1 MRLFAAV
8 VLFLTLSLA
17 YGWNDTYNDYFE
29 GPDGYDG
36 YEPGDDYWEDHWEES
51 SAGYLQTTCSLIVP
65 ALYLLVKS
73 A

>member
-17 YGWNDTYNDYFE
+17 YGDYYGE
-29 GPDGYDG
+29 EPDGYDG
-36 YEPGDDYWEDHWEES
+36 YEPVDDYWEDHWDAEGS

>member
-17 YGWNDTYNDYFE
+17 YGWNDTYDDYFE
-29 GPDGYDG
+29 GEPDGYDG
-36 YEPGDDYWEDHWEES
+36 YDWEDHWEES

>member
-17 YGWNDTYNDYFE
+17 YGWNDANGTYYGE
-29 GPDGYDG
+29 S
-36 YEPGDDYWEDHWEES
+36 DDEWEDS